1 MDYPESNFVYHVV
14 FTIEPIQ
21 IYRLQ
26 VNLNSLTLENIVTW
40 PFLLSNNRKYLQNIT
55 ILQYYKILQYLLTKI
70 YKYLRCNL
78 IKDKKPSCV

>member
-40 PFLLSNNRKYLQNIT
+40 PFLLSNNRKYTYKNLQIFEMQFNQRQEAK
-55 ILQYYKILQYLLTKI
+55 LCLI
-70 YKYLRCNL
+70 Y
-78 IKDKKPSCV
+78 I

>member
-26 VNLNSLTLENIVTW
+26 VNLNLLTPENIVKW
-40 PFLLSNNRKYLQNIT
+40 PSLLSDNRKYTYKNLQIFEVHFNQRQEAK
-55 ILQYYKILQYLLTKI
+55 LCLI
-70 YKYLRCNL
+70 Y
-78 IKDKKPSCV
+78 I